1 MLNDRRQQLLNNIR
15 GWQRPL
21 LHVHLLHERL
31 LGLNH
36 PPPSE
41 AEARAVPVAERF
53 HDDAVALLLLFGYQR
68 QTGEHG
74 ARDVICR
81 PAAAVPEY
89 SVTKTQRGKGVV

>member
-15 GWQRPL
+15 GRQRSL
-21 LHVHLLHERL
+21 LHVDLLDERL
-31 LGLNH
+31 LGFNH

-41 AEARAVPVAERF
+41 AEARAMPVAERF
-53 HDDAVALLLLFGYQR
+53 HDDAVALLLLLGYQR
-68 QTGEHG
+68 QTSKHG

-89 SVTKTQRGKGVV
+89 SVTKTQRGKGGV